1 MEEIPSGGVI
11 ALHTVR
17 RFVDLAVD
25 ALGEAR
31 EEIDALNVYPVP
43 DGDTGTNLHLTLWA
57 AREGLLAALEGGSSE
72 EAVRPD
78 LALTALARGALL
90 GARGNSGVILAEVLG
105 AIARRIAA
113 TSAQETSAT
122 VVAQAF
128 DLAAR
133 RGYAAVGTPVEGTM
147 LTVLRAAADAGLA
160 ELDRAGDQHRGDPD
174 RVRAGQVVV
183 VAAAAARQALAR
195 TPEQLPVLAA
205 AGVVDAGGRGICVL
219 LDAAETA
226 LTGRRPRPPAP
237 GPQIPVRADG
247 TGSGPGVTLEARD
260 EGDGPAYE
268 VMFLLDAEDDAVPVL
283 RERLGALGDSLVV
296 IGGDGLWNVHVHVD
310 DAGAAVEAGIE
321 AGRPHRVRISDLV
334 TGTRRHGTRAA
345 DPPGCA
351 PSEPTAPRRT
361 GRAVVAVSAGPGLAA
376 LFAGA
381 GARVVEGGLG
391 RRPSA
396 GELLEAILGSG
407 AAEVV
412 VLPNDPDTAG
422 AARIAAETAHT
433 DHDVRVAVVPAAA
446 QVQGLAALAVHE
458 PGRSFD
464 QDVLEMTATAR
475 HVRHGATTLAARRAM
490 TMGGPCEPGDVL
502 GVVAGD
508 FAVVGDDLEQV
519 AVEVV
524 RRLVAGGGELVT
536 VVAGAAE
543 DPGPDGVGEE
553 AGALAERVARRV
565 RDEHPYLDVM
575 VYDGGQQRY
584 PLLLSVE

>member
-1 MEEIPSGGVI
+1 MPIERATALAYPTTGSGSKSPGTRSSAASLALTYSVTAMEEIPSGGVI

-57 AREGLLAALEGGSSE
+57 AREALLTFLEGGASE
-72 EAVRPD
+72 EEVRPD

-133 RGYAAVGTPVEGTM
+133 GGYAAVGTPVEGTM

-160 ELDRAGDQHRGDPD
+160 ELDQAGDQRRGDPD

-247 TGSGPGVTLEARD
+247 TGSGRGR
-260 EGDGPAYE
+260 GRGRRSRPAS
-268 VMFLLDAEDDAVPVL
+268 
-283 RERLGALGDSLVV
+283 R
-296 IGGDGLWNVHVHVD
+296 
-310 DAGAAVEAGIE
+310 AAV
-321 AGRPHRVRISDLV
+321 
-334 TGTRRHGTRAA
+334 
-345 DPPGCA
+345 
-351 PSEPTAPRRT
+351 RRT
-361 GRAVVAVSAGPGLAA
+361 R
-376 LFAGA
+376 
-381 GARVVEGGLG
+381 
-391 RRPSA
+391 
-396 GELLEAILGSG
+396 
-407 AAEVV
+407 
-412 VLPNDPDTAG
+412 
-422 AARIAAETAHT
+422 
-433 DHDVRVAVVPAAA
+433 
-446 QVQGLAALAVHE
+446 
-458 PGRSFD
+458 
-464 QDVLEMTATAR
+464 
-475 HVRHGATTLAARRAM
+475 
-490 TMGGPCEPGDVL
+490 
-502 GVVAGD
+502 
-508 FAVVGDDLEQV
+508 
-519 AVEVV
+519 
-524 RRLVAGGGELVT
+524 
-536 VVAGAAE
+536 
-543 DPGPDGVGEE
+543 
-553 AGALAERVARRV
+553 
-565 RDEHPYLDVM
+565 
-575 VYDGGQQRY
+575 
-584 PLLLSVE
+584 